1 MGVGGQLHAPVA
13 LPPGK
18 ENQYSLRRRLGGPKG
33 RFGRVRKDLLPS
45 GFDPRTDQPVTVSK
59 FIIEGKKERRLSR
72 QSLICIQKERDS
84 ILHVDPEVCC
94 GWLLYF
100 HVAAAYFR
108 ALICPFRIAA
118 DNCERIYERKGC
130 KNRVLTRNKM

>member
-1 MGVGGQLHAPVA
+1 L
-13 LPPGK
+13 LPP
-18 ENQYSLRRRLGGPKG
+18 
-33 RFGRVRKDLLPS
+33 

-108 ALICPFRIAA
+108 ALIYVHLGLLQIIVKESMSARGARTVYLRGTKCDTMLDGLQTPPRTLAP
-118 DNCERIYERKGC
+118 
-130 KNRVLTRNKM
+130 